1 MLCSGLFTHIPL
13 CWTPWTVACQA
24 PLSMGFS
31 RQEYWNGLPYP
42 YPGNLSNPG
51 IECESPELQ
60 ANSLS
65 SEPPGK
71 PQGDKN
77 PFPFGCLPLGNSE
90 SFLPK
95 WEMTFY
101 ITSTVKWKRKWQPTP
116 VLLSGTSHDRRA
128 WKATVYGV
136 AQSQT
141 QLSTHT
147 PTHSTV
153 KALLRSPWGLY
164 FSLNLQP
171 HLLWMLPSINPW
183 VSHTDAGW

>member
-1 MLCSGLFTHIPL
+1 
-13 CWTPWTVACQA
+13 
-24 PLSMGFS
+24 MGFS
-31 RQEYWNGLPYP
+31 RQEYWSGLPYP

-77 PFPFGCLPLGNSE
+77 PFPSGCLPLGNSE

-95 WEMTFY
+95 WKMTFY

-116 VLLSGTSHDRRA
+116 VLLSGTSHGQKSLVGYSLWGHTESD
-128 WKATVYGV
+128 T
-136 AQSQT
+136 T
-141 QLSTHT
+141 EHTHT
-147 PTHSTV
+147 HTLNSESPV
-153 KALLRSPWGLY
+153 KKSMRPLFLSESATSPLMNAS
-164 FSLNLQP
+164 F
-171 HLLWMLPSINPW
+171 H
-183 VSHTDAGW
+183 